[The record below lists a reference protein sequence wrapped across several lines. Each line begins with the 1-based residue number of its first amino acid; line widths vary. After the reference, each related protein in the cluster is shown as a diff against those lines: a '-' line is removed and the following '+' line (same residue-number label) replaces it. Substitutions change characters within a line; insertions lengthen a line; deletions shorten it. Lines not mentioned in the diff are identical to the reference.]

1 MWARS
6 ILWAWSLKMEDSG
19 SASATISAAAAA
31 VAAAVSP
38 KEEMEEK
45 HKELVMDMFE
55 KITDYLNGELAGE
68 GMGGGPTTN
77 HLL

>member
-1 MWARS
+1 MD
-6 ILWAWSLKMEDSG
+6 DSG
-19 SASATISAAAAA
+19 SAPISAAAAAAA

-68 GMGGGPTTN
+68 GMGCLTQI
-77 HLL
+77 